1 VNRRMSGGNTKPR
14 PVAGE
19 SGGVTAKETFQ
30 TLIEI
35 SKILNTGMD
44 ETTLALCV
52 RLCES
57 GANPD
62 SLAQVVQ
69 ELLRVKREE
78 MAQ

>member
-1 VNRRMSGGNTKPR
+1 MSGNTKPHM
-14 PVAGE
+14 AGE
-19 SGGVTAKETFQ
+19 SGVSAKETFQ
-30 TLIEI
+30 TLMEI

-78 MAQ
+78 MVQ